1 MAGSFFSCT
10 ANWANSSHNHG
21 RINRIQWAVGCKF
34 LHISPWLC
42 QRLYTLYIYCP
53 DIYSMST
60 LSLALLLSAYSYSQ
74 HRSLLQHHLFMLLPP
89 PLPPPT
95 LAFRCCW
102 MFVQMLC
109 IWGRAGGVCELR
121 DSQTLLGLCWEHFEG
136 RATTKPRTTA
146 AIKSQILDVSVL
158 SEIYSSEGLGPPP
171 VLARCQILPV
181 TRHLRPQ
188 RCLGKDSEA
197 L

>member
-1 MAGSFFSCT
+1 MNVSEVIHTVYILSRHICP
-10 ANWANSSHNHG
+10 
-21 RINRIQWAVGCKF
+21 
-34 LHISPWLC
+34 LH
-42 QRLYTLYIYCP
+42 
-53 DIYSMST
+53 
-60 LSLALLLSAYSYSQ
+60 LSAHSYTQ
-74 HRSLLQHHLFMLLPP
+74 HRSLLPHHLFILPPP

-102 MFVQMLC
+102 MFIQMLC

-136 RATTKPRTTA
+136 RATTKPKTIA
-146 AIKSQILDVSVL
+146 AIKSQILDVNVL
-158 SEIYSSEGLGPPP
+158 SEMNSSEGLGPPS

-188 RCLGKDSEA
+188 RCLGKDSGA